1 VGTYVEEIEYR
12 ADIDDVRQKLAQLER
27 HTRDAE
33 DTTRDATSKAG
44 GYWSSFGDRVHGAG
58 SRVIG
63 AAMDVGRYAV
73 AGLGA
78 GAAAAV
84 GLGLKTA
91 ASMETAQIGFET
103 MLGSADKAGKFLKDL
118 QAFAAKT
125 PFEFPELQTAASSL
139 ISVGFATKDV
149 IPMMTTLGNVT
160 SGMGTGSE
168 GIKRATVALQQMS
181 AAGRITGEDLN
192 QLRDAGVPVFDLL
205 AAATGKSKEEVAAL
219 AQAGK
224 LGKDEMNQLFEA
236 LKTGKGLERFNGLME
251 KQSASLS
258 GMFSTLKDTVQM
270 GLAGAVEPVVPLL
283 SAAIPKAAALATTAF
298 ASLGPMLSNFIGQA
312 VALID
317 VIRGGDD
324 VAQGA
329 GEIIDSMFGNTGAL
343 VGPVREFVLVL
354 EDVWTVIREGV
365 LPVFAELYST
375 MPSFLTPLGLARD
388 LLGFVADHATVL
400 QPILAGLL
408 AGFIAYRTVT
418 GIIQAITIAQM
429 AWNAVMAMNPIGF
442 VVMALAGLAAM
453 LVYAY
458 NNSETFRAV
467 VQGAFDSVKNAA
479 AVAGDAIY
487 GAATWI
493 GAVFTWVVGT
503 VTGLPGR
510 IRAAAGGMWD
520 GLKDAFRSAINFIIR
535 AWNSLEFRVPGFS
548 AGPVQF
554 AGFTLGVPDI
564 PMLANGGITRGPVVA
579 GLGDNRSGREMI
591 VPLERA
597 GEMGFGGGSTTIVV
611 QVDAGVIANQVQLES
626 TLQEIVGRALA
637 RGNVDPSLAD
647 GIRRIA
653 NS

>member
-1 VGTYVEEIEYR
+1 MGTYVEEIEYR

-33 DTTRDATSKAG
+33 DTTRDATGKAG
-44 GYWSSFGDRVHGAG
+44 GYWSSFGDRVHSAG
-58 SRVIG
+58 SRVIS
-63 AAMDVGRYAV
+63 AAIDVGKYAV

-103 MLGSADKAGKFLKDL
+103 MLGSAEKAGSFLKDL
-118 QAFAAKT
+118 QDFAAKT

-192 QLRDAGVPVFDLL
+192 QLRDAGIPVFDLL

-258 GMFSTLKDTVQM
+258 GMFSTLKDTVTM
-270 GLAGAVEPVVPLL
+270 GLAGAVEPLVPLL
-283 SAAIPKAAALATTAF
+283 SKAIPMAATAAGSAFSSFGPFLA
-298 ASLGPMLSNFIGQA
+298 NFISQA
-312 VALID
+312 GNLWD
-317 VIRGGDD
+317 VLRSGED

-329 GEIIDSMFGNTGAL
+329 GEVIDNMLGNTGAL
-343 VGPVREFVLVL
+343 VGPVREFILVL
-354 EDVWTVIREGV
+354 QDVWTVLRDGV
-365 LPVFAELYST
+365 IPVFVEFYDAL
-375 MPSFLTPLGLARD
+375 PSFITPLGLARD
-388 LLGFVADHATVL
+388 ALGFVAEHATTL

-408 AGFIAYRTVT
+408 TGFLAFKVVT
-418 GIIQAITIAQM
+418 GVIQAVTVAQ
-429 AWNAVMAMNPIGF
+429 AALNFVLTANPIGIL
-442 VVMALAGLAAM
+442 VVAIAALVGGLI
-453 LVYAY
+453 YAY
-458 NNSETFRAV
+458 YHSETFRNV
-467 VQGAFDSVKNAA
+467 VQGAFDAVKNAA

-493 GAVFTWVVGT
+493 ANVFTWVVGT

-510 IRAAAGGMWD
+510 IRSAASGMWD

-535 AWNSLEFRVPGFS
+535 AWNNLEFKVPGFS
-548 AGPVQF
+548 AGPVSF

-564 PMLANGGITRGPVVA
+564 PMLANGGITRGPVLA

-597 GEMGFGGGSTTIVV
+597 GEMGFGGGGGNTIVHLTV
-611 QVDAGVIANQVQLES
+611 EGSLVHQSELGGFLQETIARSMRSTPDPNFVDALRGV
-626 TLQEIVGRALA
+626 
-637 RGNVDPSLAD
+637 
-647 GIRRIA
+647 
-653 NS
+653 